1 MDVLDTHG
9 TQQGRAGLA
18 VADGFVTYA
27 SFAADPAHRLK
38 GGWRIGQQDGI
49 GRAEATA
56 LIATAPTHLAS
67 ETPVPRYV
75 GEKER
80 GALIHR
86 GVWANSPWDN
96 STQVFTHSTP
106 AGNDASGRPAN
117 VFSTM
122 YTFGPKNQL
131 AVHPVTFLG
140 SESVLVPFNA
150 EVNKQRVESREIV
163 VNAELTPRLAFERL
177 MRHTRRGFVAI
188 RDVVATIIDCL
199 ATSSSVV
206 IACESTQAADW
217 LTLVT
222 LATDPTS
229 ARQLSF
235 STYERAA
242 SLLRAKRPEHLLTIV
257 PPGDLEALRNSDFG
271 GAAVI
276 DAAGGV
282 NRGRWEEN
290 PSTYGFSGDDEVEV
304 SAASALYEHLV
315 TSPAA
320 ADVLLENPAG
330 AEALADKLALLCL
343 RAKPVDLDAIGE
355 PLRRVVGRAREGS
368 AVAAFAELSR
378 EDSPEPR
385 RPTPVGETDARFEA
399 STSSVLHWS
408 SADLRNA
415 SHELNPF
422 DVAPASEP
430 EPEPAMVQVSVR
442 YVDERQQQ
450 RLLDSLVADG
460 PGVVADGVVRWS
472 QMTEF
477 LLASPPPGSPAEHF
491 QVEIFAAAAVRR
503 LNSTSES
510 TQMLPQLPY
519 WRLFSAEHPQLLRRT
534 LDRTT
539 ELIDV
544 TSRQS
549 PQERERLYQVARELG
564 ATWRDMNSPNVEFAK
579 FLSRLDNS
587 STTPPHT
594 SRKV

>member
-67 ETPVPRYV
+67 EAPVPRYV

-131 AVHPVTFLG
+131 AVHPVSFLG

-150 EVNKQRVESREIV
+150 EVNKQRVTSREIV
-163 VNAELTPRLAFERL
+163 ANEELTPRLAFERL

-188 RDVVATIIDCL
+188 RDIVATIIDCL

-206 IACESTQAADW
+206 IACERSQAADW

-282 NRGRWEEN
+282 NRGRWAEN

-304 SAASALYEHLV
+304 SEASALYEHLV

-343 RAKPVDLDAIGE
+343 RATPVDLDTIGE
-355 PLRRVVGRAREGS
+355 PLRRVVGRAREHS
-368 AVAAFAELSR
+368 AVAAAFVELSQK
-378 EDSPEPR
+378 ESPEPR
-385 RPTPVGETDARFEA
+385 RATPVGETDARFEA

-422 DVAPASEP
+422 DMPPAS

-442 YVDERQQQ
+442 YIDERQQQ

-460 PGVVADGVVRWS
+460 PGVVDDRVVRWS

-477 LLASPPPGSPAEHF
+477 LLTSAPPASPAENN

-503 LNSTSES
+503 LSSTSIS
-510 TQMLPQLPY
+510 TKMLPQLPY
-519 WRLFSAEHPQLLRRT
+519 WKLFSAEHPQLLRRV
-534 LDRTT
+534 LDRTA
-539 ELIDV
+539 ELIDL
-544 TSRQS
+544 TSRHS
-549 PQERERLYQVARELG
+549 PQVRERLYQVARELG